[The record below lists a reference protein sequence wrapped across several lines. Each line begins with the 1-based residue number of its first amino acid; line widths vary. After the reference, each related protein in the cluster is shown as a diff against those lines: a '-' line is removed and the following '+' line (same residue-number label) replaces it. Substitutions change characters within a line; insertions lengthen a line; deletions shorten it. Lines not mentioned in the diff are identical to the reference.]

1 MLGKII
7 KENRKLKGYSQ
18 EELGKILNF
27 SQDNISLWELGKSYP
42 DYKTLRKLCILL
54 NISGDEI
61 LQIENEKQIKDIKKE
76 INNNT
81 N

>member
-18 EELGKILNF
+18 EQLGKILNF

-61 LQIENEKQIKDIKKE
+61 LQIDDERQRKE
-76 INNNT
+76 INKELEK
-81 N
+81 